1 MTPWVTRLVILNA
14 LVFLLTLANPY
25 AAKLLMFVP
34 ALIADRPWTII
45 TYMFVHA
52 GFWHIFFNMMGLWFF
67 GPRLEVTLGSAKFLW
82 LYFLSGICGGLLSF
96 VFAPMTPIVGA
107 SAAVF
112 GVFYAFAH
120 FWPKEHIYVWGILP
134 VEARWFVLGMTALS
148 LLGGFGGFE
157 EGIAH
162 FAHLGGFAGGF
173 LYIRW
178 IEKNSRAARYQE
190 QQEPP
195 PVQQADLERWMGISR
210 EGMHEVN
217 REELDRVQAKLAKT
231 GVQSLTPNE
240 IAFLNRF
247 SDR

>member
-1 MTPWVTRLVILNA
+1 MTPWVTRLIIANVVMYI
-14 LVFLLTLANPY
+14 LTLANP
-25 AAKLLMFVP
+25 AVTRLLMLVP
-34 ALIADRPWTII
+34 ALIFTHPWTLI
-45 TYMFVHA
+45 TYMFLHG
-52 GFWHIFFNMMGLWFF
+52 GFWHLFFNMLGLYFF
-67 GPRLEVTLGSAKFLW
+67 GPRLEATLGSRQFAW
-82 LYFLSGICGGLLSF
+82 LYFLSGISGGLLSF
-96 VFAPMTPIVGA
+96 VFTPNTPIIGA
-107 SAAVF
+107 SAGVF
-112 GVFYAFAH
+112 GVFYGFAH
-120 FWPKEHIYVWGILP
+120 FWPRENLYLWGIIP

-162 FAHLGGFAGGF
+162 FAHLGGFAGGY

-178 IEKNSRAARYQE
+178 IEKNSRSARF
-190 QQEPP
+190 QQMVEPP
-195 PVQQADLERWMGISR
+195 PAHEADIAKWMKIPR

-217 REELDRVQAKLAKT
+217 REELDRIQAKLQAG